1 MDEKELRKMIW
12 QKTMLL
18 SIEMGHRKTQ
28 FLKGK
33 YAAFKEIWEELG
45 GDRVPTVH
53 MDENASDESKDAISR
68 MIEVATETYQ

>member
-45 GDRVPTVH
+45 GDIIEPQSATLQ
-53 MDENASDESKDAISR
+53 ELCESGL
-68 MIEVATETYQ
+68 